1 MRTYPSFFSQG
12 GLEGVTWVCSY
23 PVWKLYMHDLLL
35 HPVLNSWDG
44 EDDCFEFCLGGNFAM
59 PWGGS
64 ERDLKS
70 KQTLDN
76 WRNCNS
82 TLFNARPKTSWKSCQ
97 SSWRNWRSRPSTR
110 QVGRL
115 QIVNSKLTIGQKSL
129 DNMNIVHNNVI
140 VYATYFHLC
149 QYWYSHYGFRF
160 SRTEHMISF
169 VSLVMV
175 MTMMMLML
183 LLLMMMMIAHITWNT
198 RWWPLA
204 YTDAYW
210 SEGYFGHILAS
221 WDE

>member
-1 MRTYPSFFSQG
+1 MTCFFIQCWIHEMVRMTALNFVSAGILQCP
-12 GLEGVTWVCSY
+12 EGAVKEIWRANRHWTIDVC
-23 PVWKLYMHDLLL
+23 
-35 HPVLNSWDG
+35 
-44 EDDCFEFCLGGNFAM
+44 
-59 PWGGS
+59 
-64 ERDLKS
+64 
-70 KQTLDN
+70 
-76 WRNCNS
+76 CNS

>member
-23 PVWKLYMHDLLL
+23 PVWKLYMHDLLF
-35 HPVLNSWDG
+35 HPVLNAWDG

-115 QIVNSKLTIGQKSL
+115 QNGNSKLAIGQKSL
-129 DNMNIVHNNVI
+129 DNMSLGFQCDCLRYIFPPLLILRLECNIQSIFMKTNLILLVAEDGSV
-140 VYATYFHLC
+140 
-149 QYWYSHYGFRF
+149 QSYW
-160 SRTEHMISF
+160 
-169 VSLVMV
+169 
-175 MTMMMLML
+175 
-183 LLLMMMMIAHITWNT
+183 WQ
-198 RWWPLA
+198 P
-204 YTDAYW
+204 
-210 SEGYFGHILAS
+210 
-221 WDE
+221 

>member
-1 MRTYPSFFSQG
+1 MCPSNLKKKTVPSTAYYLGFEWNGRHASFYPLPLLFMRTYPSFFSQG

-23 PVWKLYMHDLLL
+23 PVWKLYMHDLLF

-44 EDDCFEFCLGGNFAM
+44 EDDCFEFCLCGNFAM

-115 QIVNSKLTIGQKSL
+115 QIVNSKLTIDQKSW
-129 DNMNIVHNNVI
+129 DKMNIVHN
-140 VYATYFHLC
+140 
-149 QYWYSHYGFRF
+149 
-160 SRTEHMISF
+160 M
-169 VSLVMV
+169 
-175 MTMMMLML
+175 
-183 LLLMMMMIAHITWNT
+183 
-198 RWWPLA
+198 
-204 YTDAYW
+204 
-210 SEGYFGHILAS
+210 
-221 WDE
+221 